1 MVTGRRDA
9 GRTPNQRSEHD
20 QPAGVAL
27 WGRPTWSAD
36 RFVRDFFGPA
46 AASDWIK
53 PLDQAAAFQPGRRG
67 DQGRRRRRDP
77 PRTAGRRREQD
88 VNVDVEDGRLVIHGE
103 RRDEF
108 DAKPA
113 EDTESGVKATRVLH
127 EVRYGAFAV
136 RSRFPS
142 TSPVTTMSASYHAGV
157 LSVRVSGRTGSRS
170 CPARGASR
178 SKPTDRHPETSGGHL
193 AHRTFSIFRKAGDG
207 PGTGIGSG
215 PGATV

>member
-1 MVTGRRDA
+1 MT
-9 GRTPNQRSEHD
+9 NQRS
-20 QPAGVAL
+20 VAL

-53 PLDQAAAFQPGRRG
+53 PLDQAAAFNPAAEVIKDGDDAVIRLELPGV
-67 DQGRRRRRDP
+67 DVSK
-77 PRTAGRRREQD
+77 D

-127 EVRYGAFAV
+127 EVRYGSFRRSFAL
-136 RSRFPS
+136 PEH
-142 TSPVTTMSASYHAGV
+142 VTGDDVSASYHAGV
-157 LSVRVSGRTGSRS
+157 LSARVSG
-170 CPARGASR
+170 
-178 SKPTDRHPETSGGHL
+178 
-193 AHRTFSIFRKAGDG
+193 AHRK
-207 PGTGIGSG
+207 PEL
-215 PGATV
+215 PGARRIQIETN